1 MTDSPD
7 QADQTTTDEPK
18 QRFWNKPAVIIPVA
32 LGLVVVLVVGLAA
45 FQPWKLFIDDVV
57 DEAAPAVAT
66 PAAPVPSGSPTPTEA
81 TGPVE
86 LATGKFI
93 SHEHETTGKASII
106 ELEDG
111 SQILRIENLDTS
123 NGPDLKVWLSE
134 SPVIPGTDG
143 WRTFGENKYDFVDLG
158 VLKGNIGNQNYK
170 IPDSVDPLDY
180 QSISIWCD
188 RFSVSFGAAELTP
201 TT

>member
-1 MTDSPD
+1 MIESPD
-7 QADQTTTDEPK
+7 PTQQPTAAEKGRP
-18 QRFWNKPAVIIPVA
+18 FWRKPALVVPVV

-45 FQPWKLFIDDVV
+45 FQPWKLFVDDVV
-57 DEAAPAVAT
+57 DEAAPTVAT
-66 PAAPVPSGSPTPTEA
+66 PAAPVPSGSPTPTQP

-86 LATGKFI
+86 FATGKFI
-93 SHEHETTGKASII
+93 SHEHETSGKASII

-143 WRTFGENKYDFVDLG
+143 WRTFGEDKYDFVDLG
-158 VLKGNIGNQNYK
+158 PLKGNIGNQNYK
-170 IPDSVDPLDY
+170 IPKNVDPTDY
-180 QSISIWCD
+180 QSVTIWCD

-201 TT
+201 VK